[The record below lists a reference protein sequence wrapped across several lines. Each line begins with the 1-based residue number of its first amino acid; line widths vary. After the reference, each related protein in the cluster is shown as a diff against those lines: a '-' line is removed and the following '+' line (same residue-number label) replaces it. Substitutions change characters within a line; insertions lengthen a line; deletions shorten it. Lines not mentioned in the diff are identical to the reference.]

1 MKRTLPF
8 SLAPLLALAALACS
22 AQAQTAQRLPAS
34 VLAALAQAQVPAEA
48 LGVVVAEAG
57 AAQPALLAHRAQQ
70 AFNPASVMKLVTTAA
85 ALDLLGPGF
94 SWRTPV
100 VLDGPVREGVLHGNL
115 VLQGQGDPKLV
126 LERMWLLLRRVQ
138 GLGVHTIAGD
148 IVLDHSAF
156 AVAATDPADF
166 DGEPL
171 RPYNASPDA
180 LLLNYKALVMTFS
193 PAPEGGVARVQYDPP
208 LAGVQLPPTVALA
221 KERSSPR
228 NGGNGNGKPERGR
241 QEPGEC
247 GDWRSALRADFSD
260 PTRVRFA
267 GAYPSGCGERVWPLA
282 YADPASYGPRAMAG
296 LWQAMGGTL
305 QGAARW
311 GERTGSAPTSFEAV
325 SEPLG
330 LVVRDINKYSNNVMA
345 QQLFLT
351 LAAASGASAVGKGN
365 ATAEG
370 NEAPAPPAPGADRP
384 PAASFERAQQV
395 LLQWWRKQ
403 LPDTPAPVLD
413 NGSGL
418 SRAERITPAALAA
431 LLQRAW
437 GAPWMPEYLASLP
450 IAGVDGTLKRM
461 KNGSG
466 VSAHLKTGS
475 LRDANALAGY
485 VLGANGKRYVLV
497 ALVNHPNASA
507 TRPALQA
514 LVEWAAQTP

>member
-1 MKRTLPF
+1 MRLFALPALALCLS
-8 SLAPLLALAALACS
+8 SLAPALV
-22 AQAQTAQRLPAS
+22 AQPPARLPATVQS
-34 VLAALAQAQVPAEA
+34 ALAQANIPSDAVG
-48 LGVVVAEAG
+48 LVVAEAG
-57 AAQPALLAHRAQQ
+57 AAQTVLLSHRAQQ
-70 AFNPASVMKLVTTAA
+70 QFNPASVMKLVTTAA
-85 ALDLLGPGF
+85 ALDLLGPSF

-100 VLDGPVREGVLHGNL
+100 VLDGPVREGVLHGHL
-115 VLQGQGDPKLV
+115 VIQGQGDPKLV
-126 LERMWLLLRRVQ
+126 LERLWLLLRRVQ
-138 GLGVHTIAGD
+138 GLGVRHIAGD

-156 AVAATDPADF
+156 AVAPADPADF

-180 LLLNYKALVMTFS
+180 LLLNFKALVMTFS
-193 PAPEGGVARVQYDPP
+193 PSPEGGVARVQYDPP
-208 LAGVQLPPTVALA
+208 LAGVQLPATVALQPSKGA
-221 KERSSPR
+221 K
-228 NGGNGNGKPERGR
+228 NGKGSKEGA
-241 QEPGEC
+241 EC
-247 GDWRSALRADFSD
+247 GDWRTALRADFSD

-282 YADPASYGPRAMAG
+282 YADPASYGPRAVQG

-305 QGAARW
+305 QGKARW
-311 GERTGSAPTSFEAV
+311 GERASASATSFEAV

-351 LAAASGASAVGKGN
+351 LATASATASAPNGNGN
-365 ATAEG
+365 AMSEG
-370 NEAPAPPAPGADRP
+370 TEALVPTAPGAPRP
-384 PAASFERAQQV
+384 PAASFERAQQM
-395 LLQWWRKQ
+395 LLQWWNQQ
-403 LPDTPAPVLD
+403 LPDTPAPVLE

-418 SRAERITPAALAA
+418 SRHERISPAALAA

-461 KNGSG
+461 KSSSG

-475 LRDANALAGY
+475 LRDSNALAGY

-507 TRPALQA
+507 ARPALQA
-514 LVEWAAQTP
+514 LVEWVAQTP